1 MQAQPPTQ
9 YARSGPVSIAYQV
22 IGDGPLDVVV
32 VPGFVSHVELIW
44 EVPTAVHMIER
55 LATFSRVILFDK
67 RGSGLSDPVVGAPT
81 LEERMDDVR
90 AVMEAAGSERSA
102 IFGLSEGAPMSI
114 LFAATYPELT
124 SALVL
129 YGGMA
134 RSTWASDYPWATPAE
149 ALIESSEAMAPY
161 LYEGAVIEIMAPSLA
176 EDPVVRALYARLQ
189 RYAASPAMLQQMFEM
204 FLDIDV
210 RPVLSTV
217 DVPTLVLHRR
227 GDRAVNYQAAK
238 WMAGQIPGAQYV
250 ELDGIDH
257 MVFAGDTDA
266 LVDEVE
272 EFLTGMRRS
281 REIDRVLATV
291 MFTDIVDSTKQAS
304 AMGDR
309 AWRALLDAQNDVLRR
324 ELARYRGQEVKT
336 LGDGMLATFD
346 GPARAIRCGRAMTE
360 AVRPLGIEIRVGLHT
375 GEVEL
380 VGDDVAGIAVHIA
393 ARVGALSGTGE
404 VLVSG
409 TVKDL
414 VAGSGITFD
423 DRGEHVLKG
432 IPDQWRI
439 YAVET
444 AG

>member
-1 MQAQPPTQ
+1 MRAQPPTR
-9 YARSGPVSIAYQV
+9 YARSGEVSIAYQV
-22 IGDGPLDVVV
+22 VGDGPLDIVV

-44 EVPTAVHMIER
+44 EIPTAVHMIER
-55 LATFSRVILFDK
+55 LASFGRVILFDK

-90 AVMEAAGSERSA
+90 AVMDAAGSERAA

-114 LFAATYPELT
+114 LFAATYPQLT

-134 RSTWASDYPWATPAE
+134 RSTWAPDYPWATPAE

-161 LYEGAVIEIMAPSLA
+161 LYEGAVLEIMAPSFA
-176 EDPVVRALYARLQ
+176 DEPNVRALYARLQ
-189 RYAASPAMLQQMFEM
+189 RYAASPAMLQQMFVM

-210 RPVLSTV
+210 RSVLPSI

-227 GDRAVNYQAAK
+227 GDRAVNYQAAV
-238 WMAGQIPGAQYV
+238 WMAGRIPGATYV
-250 ELDGIDH
+250 ELEGVDH
-257 MVFAGDTDA
+257 LMFAGDCDA

-272 EFLTGMRRS
+272 ESLTGVRRAT
-281 REIDRVLATV
+281 EIDRVLATV
-291 MFTDIVDSTKQAS
+291 MFTDIVDSTKRAS

-309 AWRALLDAQNDVLRR
+309 AWRALLDAQNEVLRR
-324 ELARYRGQEVKT
+324 ELARYRGHEVKT

-346 GPARAIRCGRAMTE
+346 GPARAIRCGRAMTA
-360 AVRPLGIEIRVGLHT
+360 AVRPLGIEVRVGLHT

-393 ARVGALSGTGE
+393 ARVGALSGAGE

-414 VAGSGITFD
+414 VAGSGLAFA

-432 IPDQWRI
+432 IPEQWRI
-439 YAVET
+439 YAVD
-444 AG
+444 GP

>member
-1 MQAQPPTQ
+1 M
-9 YARSGPVSIAYQV
+9 
-22 IGDGPLDVVV
+22 L
-32 VPGFVSHVELIW
+32 VPGYISHVELIW
-44 EVPTAVHMIER
+44 EIPTAVHIIER
-55 LATFSRVILFDK
+55 IASFARLILFDK
-67 RGSGLSDPVVGAPT
+67 RGSGLSDPVIGAPI

-90 AVMEAAGSERSA
+90 AVMEAAGSERA
-102 IFGLSEGAPMSI
+102 VIFGSSEGVPMSI
-114 LFAATYPELT
+114 LFAATYPQMT

-134 RSTWASDYPWATPAE
+134 RSTWAPDYPWAAPAD
-149 ALIESSEAMAPY
+149 ALMESSQAMAPY
-161 LYEGAVIEIMAPSLA
+161 LYEGAVADIMAPSLA
-176 EDPVVRALYARLQ
+176 DLPFARDLFAKLQ
-189 RYAASPAMLQQMFEM
+189 RYSASPAMLEQLFRM

-210 RPVLSTV
+210 RSILPLV

-227 GDRAVNYQAAK
+227 GDRAVNYQASK
-238 WMAGQIPGAQYV
+238 WMAEQIRDAKYV
-250 ELDGIDH
+250 ELEGIDH
-257 MVFAGDTDA
+257 AIFAGDIDT

-272 EFLTGMRRS
+272 EFVTGARRTV
-281 REIDRVLATV
+281 EVDRVLATV
-291 MFTDIVDSTKQAS
+291 MFTDIVDSTQRAS
-304 AMGDR
+304 AMGDK

-324 ELARYRGQEVKT
+324 ELARSRGREIKT

-346 GPARAIRCGRAMTE
+346 GPARAIRCARTMTE

-393 ARVGALSGTGE
+393 ARVGALAGAGE

-414 VAGSGITFD
+414 VAGSGITFA

-439 YAVET
+439 YAVS